1 MLDLS
6 HLLIIFIST
15 LLPDCFGASSLSV
28 KITHQLDSYHV
39 CLAVLT
45 KWNPCHKVGKK
56 CIRHLLTGC
65 QRTKPLSRR
74 ETEGEASSPVR
85 FRDDE
90 KPRHLLSSLPGKGG
104 MRESWKSL
112 FTTWYFS
119 VASLKICSKFPHWHQ
134 TLYLISFCDR
144 GWSHLLKDA
153 FSCVQCTAQYTD
165 KAPSHSGSTT
175 SFFLLLIFCLL
186 LCSFPNIGFYYAPF
200 FYTPVIDSSACF
212 QSCWV
217 SPNTGYMTWAFS

>member
-45 KWNPCHKVGKK
+45 KWNPCHKVWKK

-74 ETEGEASSPVR
+74 ETEGETSSPVR

-104 MRESWKSL
+104 VRESWKSL

-119 VASLKICSKFPHWHQ
+119 VASVKICSKFPCWQQ
-134 TLYLISFCDR
+134 TISSHFVMEAEVNCWRMLSAVCSALHNVLIRYHPILEALPAS
-144 GWSHLLKDA
+144 
-153 FSCVQCTAQYTD
+153 V
-165 KAPSHSGSTT
+165 
-175 SFFLLLIFCLL
+175 FF
-186 LCSFPNIGFYYAPF
+186 
-200 FYTPVIDSSACF
+200 
-212 QSCWV
+212 
-217 SPNTGYMTWAFS
+217 